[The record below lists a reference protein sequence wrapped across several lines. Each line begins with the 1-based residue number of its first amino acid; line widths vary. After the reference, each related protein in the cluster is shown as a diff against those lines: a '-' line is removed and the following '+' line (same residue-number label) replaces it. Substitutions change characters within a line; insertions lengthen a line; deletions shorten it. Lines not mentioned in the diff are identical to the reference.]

1 MRVICMLISYVRDV
15 RVIYVLCACYVHVNK
30 FCAFYVR
37 VMCVSCA
44 CYVRVMFVCYVR
56 VMCVFCVCYLRVMCV
71 LCAHNTHITRK

>member
-44 CYVRVMFVCYVR
+44 CYVRVMFVLCEGYVR
-56 VMCVFCVCYLRVMCV
+56 VMCVLCTGYARVMCV
-71 LCAHNTHITRK
+71 LCACYL